1 MPAIRRKERSG
12 PGIETAAFEERS
24 GLGTSGDWTVVE
36 VSDEDPAGALKTLTV
51 RLKNRQS
58 RRTNGRGSFT
68 AGPSF

>member
-12 PGIETAAFEERS
+12 PGIATVAVEERS

-36 VSDEDPAGALKTLTV
+36 VSDEEPEPALKTLTA
-51 RLKNRQS
+51 RLKYRQS
-58 RRTNGRGSFT
+58 RKTSGRGGFT